1 MNIQKITNISVV
13 LLAVLALI
21 VLGVIIGQGDEYI
34 EMSAMQGNYGFVSIM
49 INLALFVFAVTVL
62 MTLVF
67 SLKNLFSEKSGL
79 KKAGMSIGSFVLVFI
94 VAFVLSSGVE
104 TPMQDGKMLSA
115 LGSRLVE
122 SGIRTFYLLTLIAG
136 GIMIYFSVS
145 KFFKKY
151 RSYNYFDNSL
161 YWGSWSNSW

>member
-1 MNIQKITNISVV
+1 MNLQKITNISVV

-34 EMSAMQGNYGFVSIM
+34 EMSAMQGNFGAVSVM
-49 INLALFVFAVTVL
+49 INLALFVLLVTVL

-67 SLKNLFSEKSGL
+67 SMKNLFSEKSKL
-79 KKAGMSIGSFVLVFI
+79 KKAGISIGSFLFVFI

-115 LGSRLVE
+115 LLSKFVE
-122 SGIRTFYLLTLIAG
+122 AGIRTFYLLTLIAG
-136 GIMIYFSVS
+136 GIMVYFSVS
-145 KFFKKY
+145 KYFKK
-151 RSYNYFDNSL
+151 
-161 YWGSWSNSW
+161 

>member
-1 MNIQKITNISVV
+1 MNIQKITNITVVV
-13 LLAVLALI
+13 LAVVALI

-49 INLALFVFAVTVL
+49 INLALFVLLITVL

-67 SLKNLFSEKSGL
+67 SVKNLVSEKSKL
-79 KKAGMSIGSFVLVFI
+79 KKAGISIGSFVFI
-94 VAFVLSSGVE
+94 FLVAFFLSSGVE

-115 LGSRLVE
+115 IESKLVE
-122 SGIRTFYLLTLIAG
+122 AGIRTFYLLTFIAG

-145 KFFKKY
+145 KFFKK
-151 RSYNYFDNSL
+151 
-161 YWGSWSNSW
+161 

>member
-1 MNIQKITNISVV
+1 MNIQKITNITVVV
-13 LLAVLALI
+13 LAVIALI

-49 INLALFVFAVTVL
+49 INLALFVLLVTVL

-67 SLKNLFSEKSGL
+67 SLKNLVSEKSKL
-79 KKAGMSIGSFVLVFI
+79 KKAGISIGSFVFVFL
-94 VAFVLSSGVE
+94 VAFFLSSGIE

-115 LGSRLVE
+115 IESQFVE
-122 SGIRTFYLLTLIAG
+122 ACIRTFYLFSFIAG

-145 KFFKKY
+145 KFFKK
-151 RSYNYFDNSL
+151 
-161 YWGSWSNSW
+161 

>member
-1 MNIQKITNISVV
+1 MNLQKITKISVV

-34 EMSAMQGNYGFVSIM
+34 EMSAMQGNFGAVSVM
-49 INLALFVFAVTVL
+49 INLALFVLLVTVL

-67 SLKNLFSEKSGL
+67 SMKNLFSEKSKL
-79 KKAGMSIGSFVLVFI
+79 KKAGLSIGSFLFVFI

-115 LGSRLVE
+115 LQSKFVE
-122 SGIRTFYLLTLIAG
+122 AGIRTFYLLTLIAG
-136 GIMIYFSVS
+136 GIMLYFSVS
-145 KFFKKY
+145 KYFKK
-151 RSYNYFDNSL
+151 
-161 YWGSWSNSW
+161 

>member
-1 MNIQKITNISVV
+1 MNLQKITNISVV

-34 EMSAMQGNYGFVSIM
+34 EMSAMQGNFGAVSFM
-49 INLALFVFAVTVL
+49 INLALFVLLVTVL

-67 SLKNLFSEKSGL
+67 SMKNLFSEKSKL
-79 KKAGMSIGSFVLVFI
+79 KKAGISIGSFLFVFI

-115 LGSRLVE
+115 LQSRFVE
-122 SGIRTFYLLTLIAG
+122 AGIRTFYLLTLIAG
-136 GIMIYFSVS
+136 GIMVYFSVS
-145 KFFKKY
+145 KYFKK
-151 RSYNYFDNSL
+151 
-161 YWGSWSNSW
+161 